1 MCQALL
7 TPMGGLTPCEEFNGV
22 GLREVRGKEKREG
35 ELFFVCKM
43 NLKILKRKI
52 RLNER
57 EMSRLKQHVEEVH
70 HSVKYF
76 KSQKTKE

>member
-1 MCQALL
+1 M
-7 TPMGGLTPCEEFNGV
+7 
-22 GLREVRGKEKREG
+22 GLREVRGKEKRER
-35 ELFFVCKM
+35 ELFLVCKM

-57 EMSRLKQHVEEVH
+57 EMSGLKQHVEEMH
-70 HSVKYF
+70 DSVKYF